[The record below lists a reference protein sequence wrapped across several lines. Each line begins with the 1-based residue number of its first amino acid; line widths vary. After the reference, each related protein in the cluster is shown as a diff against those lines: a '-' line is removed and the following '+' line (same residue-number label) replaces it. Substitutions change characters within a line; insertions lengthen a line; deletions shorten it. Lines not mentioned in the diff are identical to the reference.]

1 MGEGIIA
8 LFIPIVAVVVTGIV
22 LVTFFYFRS
31 KEKQLMIE
39 KGLSY
44 EQMIEMLKSRKDE
57 YGLLKAG
64 IIILFFGIGLGA
76 GILIQRFTGIEEWA
90 PLFIFVMLGLGFIAA
105 YFVARKL
112 SERDKKRSS

>member
-8 LFIPIVAVVVTGIV
+8 LFIPIVAIVVTGIV

-44 EQMIEMLKSRKDE
+44 EHMIELLKSRKDS

-64 IIILFFGIGLGA
+64 IIIFFFGIGVGT
-76 GILIQRFTGIEEWA
+76 GVLIEGYTGVDKWV
-90 PLFIFVMLGLGFIAA
+90 PLLIFVMLGLGFIVA
-105 YFVARKL
+105 FIVARKL
-112 SERDKKRSS
+112 EERDKKRSS

>member
-8 LFIPIVAVVVTGIV
+8 LFIPIVSVVVTGIV

-44 EQMIEMLKSRKDE
+44 DQMIELLKSRKDS
-57 YGLLKAG
+57 YSLLKAG
-64 IIILFFGIGLGA
+64 IIIFFFGIGLGI
-76 GILIQRFTGIEEWA
+76 GILIESYTGINAWV
-90 PLFIFVMLGLGFIAA
+90 PLLIFSMLGLGFI
-105 YFVARKL
+105 VAFLVTRKL
-112 SERDKKRSS
+112 EERDKKRSS